1 MASCRHRH
9 FGDDALTPDQP
20 VFLDIAGL
28 AALIDGLKEDGYSV
42 AGPQAHEG
50 AIIYDIV
57 EGVDDLPRGWVDE
70 QEGGHYRLRRE
81 GDAYFSHVV
90 GPQSWKK
97 FLHPPRQRLWH
108 TRTEN
113 GETTLHREPVTDENH
128 AFIGMRGCEL
138 AAIAVQ
144 DKVFMEGPYAD
155 PHYRARREGAFFVA
169 VNCGRAADTCFCVS
183 METGPKANAGYDIA
197 LTEIATG
204 DDAGFLAEAG
214 SARGRAMLDR
224 LPGRPATEAEC
235 ASAVAVTDAT
245 ARSMRRSI
253 DTDGLPDLIKN
264 NPEHPRWIDV
274 ADRCLSCANCTMVC
288 PTCFCTTV
296 EDKSELDGS
305 AASREQRWDS
315 CFTVDFSYIHGG
327 SVRPGGKSR
336 YRQWMTH
343 KLATWHDQF
352 DTSGC
357 TGCGRCITWCPVG
370 IDITEEAAALR
381 ATADNTDASHGD

>member
-1 MASCRHRH
+1 MDTS
-9 FGDDALTPDQP
+9 L
-20 VFLDIAGL
+20 FLDRAGL
-28 AALIDGLKEDGYSV
+28 AALIDRLKEDGYQV
-42 AGPQAHEG
+42 AGPQAVDG
-50 AIIYDIV
+50 AIVYEELED
-57 EGVDDLPRGWVDE
+57 VDDLPRGWVDE

-97 FLHPPRQRLWH
+97 FLHPPRQKLWS
-108 TRTEN
+108 TKTLN
-113 GETTLHREPVTDENH
+113 GKTTIDPEPVAQENH
-128 AFIGMRGCEL
+128 AFIGVRGCEL

-144 DKVFMEGPYAD
+144 DKVFMDGPFAD
-155 PHYRARREGAFFVA
+155 PHYQARREGAFIVA
-169 VNCGRAADTCFCVS
+169 VNCGRAAATCFCVS
-183 METGPKANAGYDIA
+183 METGPKAGPGYDIA

-204 DDAGFLAEAG
+204 EDAGFLAEAG
-214 SARGRAMLDR
+214 SARGQAMLDR
-224 LPGRPATEAEC
+224 LPSRPATEPEQDEAETI
-235 ASAVAVTDAT
+235 VKET
-245 ARSMRRSI
+245 ARSMRRSME
-253 DTDGLPDLIKN
+253 TDGLRDLIQD

-296 EDKSELDGS
+296 EDRSELDGS
-305 AASREQRWDS
+305 GAAREQRWDS

-327 SVRPGGKSR
+327 PVRPSGKSR

-343 KLATWHDQF
+343 KLSTWHDQF
-352 DTSGC
+352 DMSGC

-381 ATADNTDASHGD
+381 ASADGMDEHHGD